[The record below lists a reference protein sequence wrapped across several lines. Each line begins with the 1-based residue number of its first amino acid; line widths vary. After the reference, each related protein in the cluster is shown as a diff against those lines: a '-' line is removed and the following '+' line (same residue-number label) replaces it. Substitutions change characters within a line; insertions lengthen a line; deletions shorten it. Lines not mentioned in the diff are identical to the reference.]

1 MNKHMRK
8 QQTYRGRMHI
18 YITQVLSKMTETSRV
33 DHEGALDSPL
43 GLWMLTIV
51 PIWFS
56 GEYLFA
62 HVGSPQ
68 IGYFIAYLN
77 IAYGWK
83 LTLSDMVLIAIEAN
97 HLVVKS
103 FTLIALIALI
113 RGFKLA
119 VREIWGKGTRSAK
132 TYSLCIGIGSAMAAI
147 IDYVEGERRLNT
159 NMDITFDAGSILLL
173 MAFYLLVT
181 GILTSVTEELCFRGF
196 VYRVLLK
203 RFDMKKA
210 VVLSAAIFALVH
222 PHYLN
227 DSVASSLA
235 VFAIGTLAAVLV
247 NKTRSLAAPL
257 ILHMSY
263 NMVSI
268 CLNFARLR

>member
-1 MNKHMRK
+1 
-8 QQTYRGRMHI
+8 
-18 YITQVLSKMTETSRV
+18 
-33 DHEGALDSPL
+33 
-43 GLWMLTIV
+43 
-51 PIWFS
+51 
-56 GEYLFA
+56 
-62 HVGSPQ
+62 
-68 IGYFIAYLN
+68 
-77 IAYGWK
+77 
-83 LTLSDMVLIAIEAN
+83 
-97 HLVVKS
+97 
-103 FTLIALIALI
+103 
-113 RGFKLA
+113 
-119 VREIWGKGTRSAK
+119 
-132 TYSLCIGIGSAMAAI
+132 MAAI